1 MIQWHFDLVIWYI
14 ICQQYCLTWTGTS
27 LCCCWLISLCPRA
40 ATDLKKAPK
49 HPPKFSRFL
58 EARRTDGGTPGQT
71 ISVSWEPNP
80 PIQEIQDSSDPVHFD
95 EMSWDYP
102 QSKSTESL
110 NPSCP
115 TGFLEG
121 KAVIRN
127 QLERFPGK
135 ANETYVTCNFSNPAW
150 NQYDF

>member
-1 MIQWHFDLVIWYI
+1 MIQWYFDLVIWYT
-14 ICQQYCLTWTGTS
+14 ICQQWCLTWTGTS

-49 HPPKFSRFL
+49 HPPMFSGFL
-58 EARRTDGGTPGQT
+58 EPRRADGGTPGQT
-71 ISVSWEPNP
+71 ISVSSEPNP
-80 PIQEIQDSSDPVHFD
+80 PIQEIQDSSDPLHSD

-102 QSKSTESL
+102 QSKSAESL

-115 TGFLEG
+115 TGFLEV
-121 KAVIRN
+121 KAVMRK
-127 QLERFPGK
+127 QLERIPRK